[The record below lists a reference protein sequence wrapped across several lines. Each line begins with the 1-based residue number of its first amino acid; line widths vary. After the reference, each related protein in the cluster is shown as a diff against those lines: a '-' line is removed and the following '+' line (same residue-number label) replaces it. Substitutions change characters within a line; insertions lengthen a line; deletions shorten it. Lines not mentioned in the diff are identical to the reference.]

1 MDFMFESASDTI
13 YHLPYTIHEKKC
25 CMLKNFFLIALRNLR
40 KNKFSSLIN
49 IGGLA
54 VGMAVS
60 ILIGLWILDEYSFDK
75 NFPNHDRIAQVM
87 QNQWINNETQTW
99 SSEAFPLGEELRN
112 TYGSNFKHV
121 IMSGWTGGH
130 ILSYGDKHIKE
141 SGNYME
147 PGITDMLSLNMQEGN
162 RSGLKDPASILIS
175 ESTAK
180 ALFGD
185 ADPMNKRVKID
196 NKLDVQVT
204 GVYKDLPFS
213 SSFADLHFI
222 APWQLFAESEH
233 FATRFNNPWGASWF
247 QTFVQ
252 IADNAKMDL
261 VSAKIRDAKLNRIRG
276 NDDVRF
282 KPALFLQPMS
292 RWHLYGEFKNG
303 VNTGGRIQYVWLFGI
318 IGIFV
323 LLLACINFMN
333 LSTARSEKRAK
344 EVGIRKSIG
353 SLRRNLITQ
362 FYCESFLIALF
373 AFVFSII
380 LVQLSLSFFNGV
392 AGKRMSIPW
401 SRPLFWLCG
410 LGFSL
415 ITGLI
420 AGSYPALYLSSFN
433 PVTVLKGSFR
443 AGRLAALPRK
453 ILVILQFTVS
463 VIMIVGTIVIFQQ
476 IQFARNRPVGYD
488 RGGLVMIPLQT
499 EEINKH
505 FDVVR
510 NELLKSGAVT
520 QVAESEN
527 PVTDNYITN
536 SGFQWRGKDPNLQE
550 EFVSMAV
557 SYDFGKTVGWRIKD
571 GRDLSRDFP
580 GDSTALIVNEA
591 AAKFMGF
598 QHPVGEIVKWGDND
612 KYTIIGVVKDL
623 VSRSP
628 YETIRPTLY
637 YLPRFSQL
645 GNVNLRINPQ
655 VSASD
660 ALAKIGTI
668 FKRYDPA
675 APFVYKFA
683 DEEYAKKFD
692 NEERIGR
699 LSSGFAILA
708 IFISCLGLFGMASF
722 MAEQR
727 VKEIGVRKVLGA
739 SLFNLWR
746 LLSKEFVLLIS
757 VSLVIAIP
765 ASYYFMHRWLLNYDY
780 RTGISWWIFAATV
793 LGAILIT
800 LLTVSYQSIK
810 AALANPVD
818 SLRAE

>member
-1 MDFMFESASDTI
+1 
-13 YHLPYTIHEKKC
+13 
-25 CMLKNFFLIALRNLR
+25 MLKNFFLIAFRNLK

-60 ILIGLWILDEYSFDK
+60 ILIGLWILDEYSFDR

-87 QNQWINNETQTW
+87 QNQWINSETQTW
-99 SSEAFPLGEELRN
+99 SSEAFPLGDELRN

-121 IMSGWTGGH
+121 IMSSWTGGH
-130 ILSYGDKHIKE
+130 ILSFGDKHIKE
-141 SGNYME
+141 TGNYME
-147 PGITDMLSLNMQEGN
+147 PGITDMLSLHMQEGN
-162 RSGLKDPASILIS
+162 RAGLQDPASILIS
-175 ESTAK
+175 ESTSR
-180 ALFGD
+180 ALFG
-185 ADPMNKRVKID
+185 AVDPINKRVTID
-196 NKLDVQVT
+196 SKLDVQVT

-213 SSFADLHFI
+213 STFADLHFI

-252 IADNAKMDL
+252 IADNANMDL

-276 NDDVRF
+276 NDDTRF
-282 KPALFLQPMS
+282 KPALFLHPMN

-362 FYCESFLIALF
+362 FYCESFLIAVL
-373 AFVFSII
+373 AFVFSIL
-380 LVQLSLSFFNGV
+380 LVELSLPFFNGV
-392 AGKRMSIPW
+392 AGKRISIPW
-401 SRPLFWLCG
+401 SHPLFWLCG

-415 ITGLI
+415 LTGLI

-443 AGRLAALPRK
+443 AGRFAALPRK
-453 ILVILQFTVS
+453 ILVVLQFTVS

-488 RGGLVMIPLQT
+488 RGGLITIPLQT

-505 FDVVR
+505 FTVVR

-520 QVAESEN
+520 MVAESEN

-557 SYDFGKTVGWRIKD
+557 DYDFGKTVGWQIKE
-571 GRDLSRDFP
+571 GRDLSRNFRS
-580 GDSTALIVNEA
+580 DSTALIVNEA

-598 QHPVGEIVKWGDND
+598 QRPVGEIVKWGDSD
-612 KYTIIGVVKDL
+612 KYSIVGVVKNL

-637 YLPRFSQL
+637 YLPGSSQQL
-645 GNVNLRINPQ
+645 SNVNLRINPQ
-655 VSASD
+655 LSVGG
-660 ALAKIGTI
+660 ALAKIGDI

-683 DEEYAKKFD
+683 DDEYAKKFD

-739 SLFNLWR
+739 SVFNLWR
-746 LLSKEFVLLIS
+746 LLSKEFVLLVL
-757 VSLVIAIP
+757 VSLIIAVP
-765 ASYYFMHRWLLNYDY
+765 VAYYFMHRWLLNYDY

-800 LLTVSYQSIK
+800 LLTVSYQSIR
-810 AALANPVD
+810 AALANPVR
-818 SLRAE
+818 SLRSE

>member
-1 MDFMFESASDTI
+1 
-13 YHLPYTIHEKKC
+13 
-25 CMLKNFFLIALRNLR
+25 
-40 KNKFSSLIN
+40 
-49 IGGLA
+49 
-54 VGMAVS
+54 
-60 ILIGLWILDEYSFDK
+60 
-75 NFPNHDRIAQVM
+75 
-87 QNQWINNETQTW
+87 
-99 SSEAFPLGEELRN
+99 
-112 TYGSNFKHV
+112 
-121 IMSGWTGGH
+121 
-130 ILSYGDKHIKE
+130 
-141 SGNYME
+141 
-147 PGITDMLSLNMQEGN
+147 
-162 RSGLKDPASILIS
+162 
-175 ESTAK
+175 
-180 ALFGD
+180 
-185 ADPMNKRVKID
+185 
-196 NKLDVQVT
+196 
-204 GVYKDLPFS
+204 
-213 SSFADLHFI
+213 
-222 APWQLFAESEH
+222 
-233 FATRFNNPWGASWF
+233 
-247 QTFVQ
+247 
-252 IADNAKMDL
+252 
-261 VSAKIRDAKLNRIRG
+261 
-276 NDDVRF
+276 
-282 KPALFLQPMS
+282 
-292 RWHLYGEFKNG
+292 
-303 VNTGGRIQYVWLFGI
+303 
-318 IGIFV
+318 
-323 LLLACINFMN
+323 
-333 LSTARSEKRAK
+333 
-344 EVGIRKSIG
+344 
-353 SLRRNLITQ
+353 
-362 FYCESFLIALF
+362 
-373 AFVFSII
+373 
-380 LVQLSLSFFNGV
+380 
-392 AGKRMSIPW
+392 
-401 SRPLFWLCG
+401 
-410 LGFSL
+410 
-415 ITGLI
+415 
-420 AGSYPALYLSSFN
+420 
-433 PVTVLKGSFR
+433 
-443 AGRLAALPRK
+443 
-453 ILVILQFTVS
+453 
-463 VIMIVGTIVIFQQ
+463 
-476 IQFARNRPVGYD
+476 
-488 RGGLVMIPLQT
+488 
-499 EEINKH
+499 
-505 FDVVR
+505 
-510 NELLKSGAVT
+510 
-520 QVAESEN
+520 
-527 PVTDNYITN
+527 
-536 SGFQWRGKDPNLQE
+536 
-550 EFVSMAV
+550 MAV